1 MMGRKRKHRKDLPQ
15 RVYFNHGAYYFVAK
29 SGEWIW
35 LGKDH
40 AAALRRHAEFA
51 AAPVLGRMRDLMDR
65 YMSEISPM
73 KAPRTL
79 KNNGREIEPLKKV
92 FGHMEPD
99 EITPRNLYGYLDE
112 RPKVAGNRELALL
125 SSVFKHAI
133 RWGLANDNPCRLVAR
148 NPERPRRRYVEEA
161 EYQAVY
167 DLAPAAIQCAMEI
180 ARQTG
185 LRLGDILKLND
196 RDNVRD
202 EGLYVETGKTGKK
215 LIFEWT
221 PELRAVVD
229 RAQALRG
236 KVRSLY
242 IISNQAAQRYTV
254 FGFSTLWQ
262 RTMAKAVKAGTARF
276 QFRDLRAVAADRA
289 EKPSELLGHD
299 DPRVTN
305 RIYRRGPRR
314 VKPAK

>member
-1 MMGRKRKHRKDLPQ
+1 MGRKRKHRKDLPP

-29 SGEWIW
+29 AGEWIW

-40 AAALRRHAEFA
+40 GEALRRYAEFA
-51 AAPVLGRMRDLMDR
+51 AAPVLGKMRDLMER
-65 YMSEISPM
+65 YMRDVAPTKS
-73 KAPRTL
+73 PRTL
-79 KNNGREIEPLKKV
+79 KNNEREVEPLKKV

-99 EITPRNLYGYLDE
+99 EITPRDLYAYLDQ
-112 RPKVAGNRELALL
+112 RPRVAANRELALL
-125 SSVFKHAI
+125 SSIFKHAI
-133 RWGLANDNPCRLVAR
+133 RWGLATDNPCRLVAR
-148 NPERPRRRYVEEA
+148 NPERPRRRYVEQA
-161 EYQAVY
+161 EYEAVY
-167 DLAPAAIQCAMEI
+167 ALAPAAIQCAMEL

-185 LRLGDILKLND
+185 LRLGDILKLNE

-215 LIFEWT
+215 LLFEWT

-229 RAQALRG
+229 RARELRG
-236 KVRSLY
+236 KVRSLSL
-242 IISNQAAQRYTV
+242 ISNQAAQRYTV

-262 RTMAKAVKAGTARF
+262 RTMAKAMKEGVARF